1 MAKSKKVTKPSTEGT
16 SIDKAVLKNLIA
28 FHEKTVE
35 ASKKISAGDKD
46 NPIFNV
52 VLNCSG
58 GWLLIPDLKGDKDDD
73 GFAMEAGD
81 LRILSTEYETLTI
94 NKHRRG
100 LIAAMTKKSKVFPDL
115 PQLLCLESEDTP
127 LPFDVKAVKSKAEIL
142 RDQQGEGGQLRLKP
156 NMFDVKLRDITA
168 AEIKTAEA
176 LSRNSRNQVH
186 SDDVLDEVE
195 MEQ

>member
-1 MAKSKKVTKPSTEGT
+1 MAKSKKETSKTSTGET
-16 SIDKAVLKNLIA
+16 INKSVLKDLIS
-28 FHEKTVE
+28 FHDKTVE

-73 GFAMEAGD
+73 GFAMQAGD

-100 LIAAMTKKSKVFPDL
+100 LLAAMTKKSKVFPDL
-115 PQLLCLESEDTP
+115 PQLLCLESEDTI
-127 LPFDVKAVKSKAEIL
+127 LPFEVKAVKSKAEIL
-142 RDQQGEGGQLRLKP
+142 RDQHGEGGQLRLKP
-156 NMFDVKLRDITA
+156 NMFDVKLRDINA
-168 AEIKTAEA
+168 AEIKAEEA
-176 LSRNSRNQVH
+176 LRRNSRNQVH